1 MADGKQRTL
10 GVQRAAADVLP
21 PSDPKENTQYKVGD
35 DIGVLLDEV
44 LNNKTRAILVFDDFS
59 GKFTDFDLYQLSVVI
74 RHNTSLVAI
83 TISGVDIGDET
94 VALLCQSLIP
104 TNVQYID
111 FTNTPL
117 DEEAGSSLA
126 ALARCN
132 TNLRTVVVTDT
143 LISED
148 LMDEI
153 DVACMDNE
161 IANDAPRVVTVDPDR
176 TLYCYAHVLQ
186 CCPNGEYCL
195 FSHSQPGNSSSRPK
209 SLLDWDKA
217 LPPPPKEGAS
227 WKPQYDDDGEEGSPK
242 MRLDLKQFRDA
253 RKRVATSAP
262 VSSSPAAQS
271 LPQTRN
277 NSVGRVGDNRR
288 RKRRLVLGVVATAAA
303 VALVAVA
310 VAASRNP
317 RCPPKR

>member
-1 MADGKQRTL
+1 MSDGRQRTL
-10 GVQRAAADVLP
+10 GVQRTTDEVLP
-21 PSDPKENTQYKVGD
+21 PSDPSENTKYRAGD
-35 DIGVLLDEV
+35 DIGILLDEV

-59 GKFTDFDLYQLSVVI
+59 GKFSDFDLYQLSVVM
-74 RHNTSLVAI
+74 RFNTSLVAI

-94 VALLCQSLIP
+94 VAMLCQSLIP
-104 TNVQYID
+104 TNVQYVD

-143 LISED
+143 LISEE

-161 IANDAPRVVTVDPDR
+161 IANDAARVVTTDPDR
-176 TLYCYAHVLQ
+176 TLYCYANILQ

-195 FSHSQPGNSSSRPK
+195 FSHDRPGGGVIKAK

-217 LPPPPKEGAS
+217 LPPPPKVGAS
-227 WKPQYDDDGEEGSPK
+227 WRPAQDDDDDSPK
-242 MRLDLKQFRDA
+242 RMRVDLKTFRDA
-253 RKRVATSAP
+253 RRKGRAAASPP
-262 VSSSPAAQS
+262 VSESVAATQKET
-271 LPQTRN
+271 P
-277 NSVGRVGDNRR
+277 R
-288 RKRRLVLGVVATAAA
+288 RKSFVTLPVVTATAALVASVAIA
-303 VALVAVA
+303 VALWKQP
-310 VAASRNP
+310 SRQ
-317 RCPPKR
+317 R